1 MAGMNIQAAGP
12 GVNIRRQND
21 RVLLKMALERKGYQ
35 QARKETLE
43 EDALQSGS
51 PSRAASS
58 QPAGRTLEIDQ
69 VEIHGVAVEVHA
81 QNGQTSVDVLQVD
94 VSAVRARLQGQAPK
108 AKPKDPL
115 VLDLTGD
122 GPATTGREGGKVFDL
137 QGKGASAPTS
147 FVTGGSAF
155 LALDRN
161 GNGQIDSGL
170 ELFGDQHGAVDGF
183 AELAR
188 FDANADGRID
198 VNDPIFGQLQL
209 LYGDGHLGS
218 LAEAGIASI
227 HLAHG
232 DGYSLSN
239 GDEVLGQG
247 SAYREDG
254 QRVGTY
260 ALGLQQ
266 FEAQA

>member
-1 MAGMNIQAAGP
+1 MAGIAIQAGGP
-12 GVNIRRQND
+12 VADLRHQND

-35 QARKETLE
+35 QARKETIE
-43 EDALQSGS
+43 EDALQ
-51 PSRAASS
+51 RNANTASTP
-58 QPAGRTLEIDQ
+58 QTAGQTLEVDQ
-69 VEIHGVAVEVHA
+69 VEFHGVAVRIEARDGDATV
-81 QNGQTSVDVLQVD
+81 SVLQVD
-94 VSAVRARLQGQAPK
+94 VSAVHAQLHGEPAKP
-108 AKPKDPL
+108 KPKDPL
-115 VLDLTGD
+115 VLDLTGE

-137 QGKGASAPTS
+137 QGQGEEAPTS

-161 GNGQIDSGL
+161 GNGRIDSGL
-170 ELFGDQHGAVDGF
+170 ELFGDQHGAADGF

-188 FDANADGRID
+188 FDANSDGRID
-198 VNDPIFGQLQL
+198 AKDPVYSQLEL
-209 LYGDGHLGS
+209 LYGDGRQDS
-218 LAEAGIASI
+218 LADAGITAI
-227 HLAHG
+227 DLAHG
-232 DGYSLSN
+232 TGYTLAN

-254 QRVGTY
+254 QRLGTY